1 MKAYLFIPAAAL
13 LGVLVGAWGPR
24 EELRAYK
31 NQVAEEKARP
41 NRLGA
46 DGFADFAKMVKIPE
60 LANPHRRPKK
70 KRPEASLPTNRV
82 AQTQVGLM
90 TTNQVPAVET
100 NATVKA
106 EAKKPKRLSPED
118 LRARIE
124 EAQDL
129 WATRVEIARTQWKN
143 KLKMSDEASA
153 RFDAAMDEMNLKL
166 LETAQAMA
174 DQLAQQDKMTPELGL
189 RLMGDAATVMAE
201 TYEKVGTCVSPEQ
214 RADVSEIPLTDFI
227 DPGVAEPLIAVQ
239 GKLESFRPMG
249 RLR

>member
-31 NQVAEEKARP
+31 KQVAEEKARP

-60 LANPHRRPKK
+60 MANPHRRPKK
-70 KRPEASLPTNRV
+70 KRPEMVLSTNRV
-82 AQTQVGLM
+82 VKTQVAT
-90 TTNQVPAVET
+90 TTNEVSDVET
-100 NATVKA
+100 NATVKT
-106 EAKKPKRLSPED
+106 EVKKPKRLSPED

-201 TYEKVGTCVSPEQ
+201 TYEKVGACVSPEQ

-239 GKLESFRPMG
+239 GKLENFRPMG